1 MTADRPSGR
10 QSPFARQ
17 FAPRKG
23 LKTPSLPR
31 TPSRLNRVPR
41 PFELAGEH
49 SSFPAALLFMQRLQI
64 GQLITAVSVQRICW
78 MGYDE
83 AELLS
88 YSQLQIS

>member
-1 MTADRPSGR
+1 MST
-10 QSPFARQ
+10 
-17 FAPRKG
+17 
-23 LKTPSLPR
+23 R
-31 TPSRLNRVPR
+31 TLL
-41 PFELAGEH
+41 ELLAGKMPIDEFTK
-49 SSFPAALLFMQRLQI
+49 SYSPDARTTINPFMQRLQI